1 MDGLVLSRKALV
13 LKLNFHMKILT
24 YITSIDLK
32 GGGPSRSVP
41 MLVKGLAE
49 MGADVTLMTQR
60 TENMNTHAL
69 DGTTAKLHVLD
80 VFNSKDIEAFIRKEK
95 FDIVQLQSMWDL
107 RYYKVAQICR
117 KLHIPYIE
125 TPRGMLEPWSLAQKK
140 WKKRLALWLY
150 QMNDLNHAA
159 CIYTTADDEARNVK
173 SLGVKAPC
181 AVIPNGI
188 ETESYKCR
196 ESIDVVKKQV
206 LFLSRIHVKKG
217 IELLL
222 EAWSRIV
229 SDFPDWTLL
238 IVGNGETAYI
248 ESLKAMAERLGVGE
262 SVTISEPVFGEEKVK
277 LYQGSSLFVLPSYSE
292 NFGMVIA
299 EAMSC
304 GVPIITTKYCPWE
317 ILNETQTGWCID
329 LSINTLTDTLRQ
341 AMRMDGSK
349 LFDIG
354 QRASLLVR
362 EKFDYRSV
370 AQKTLELYKRIC
382 NN

>member
-1 MDGLVLSRKALV
+1 
-13 LKLNFHMKILT
+13 MKILI
-24 YITSIDLK
+24 YITSIDLS

-49 MGADVTLMTQR
+49 MGGDVTLMTQR

-69 DGTTAKLHVLD
+69 DGTAAKLHILD
-80 VFNSKDIEAFIRKEK
+80 VFKSEDVERFIRREK
-95 FDIVQLQSMWDL
+95 FEIVHLQSMWDL
-107 RYYKVAQICR
+107 RYHKIVKICR
-117 KLHIPYIE
+117 RLNIPYIE

-150 QMNDLNHAA
+150 QMSDLNHAA
-159 CIYTTADDEARNVK
+159 CIYTTADEEAKNVK
-173 SLGVKAPC
+173 ALGVKAPC

-188 ETESYKCR
+188 EIDSYRCR
-196 ESIDVVKKQV
+196 TSIDVVKKQV

-229 SDFPDWTLL
+229 SDFPGWTLL
-238 IVGNGETAYI
+238 IVGNGESAYI
-248 ESLKAMAERLGVGE
+248 ESLKAMVQRLGVGE
-262 SVTISEPVFGEEKVK
+262 SVTISEPVFGEAKVR
-277 LYQGSSLFVLPSYSE
+277 LYQSSSLFVLPSYSE

-304 GVPIITTKYCPWE
+304 GVPVITTRYCPWE

-329 LSINTLTDTLRQ
+329 LSVENLIDSLKN
-341 AMRMDGSK
+341 AMSMDAED
-349 LFDIG
+349 LYAMG
-354 QRASLLVR
+354 QRASQLV
-362 EKFDYRSV
+362 FDRFNYRIV
-370 AQKTLELYKRIC
+370 AKKTMELYKNIVMKK
-382 NN
+382 

>member
-1 MDGLVLSRKALV
+1 
-13 LKLNFHMKILT
+13 MKILT
-24 YITSIDLK
+24 YITSIDLSA
-32 GGGPSRSVP
+32 GGPSRSVP

-49 MGADVTLMTQR
+49 LGADVTLMTQR
-60 TENMNTHAL
+60 SEKMNTHAL
-69 DGTTAKLHVLD
+69 DGTTAKLHILD
-80 VFNSKDIEAFIRKEK
+80 SFNKEEIEAFVRKEK

-107 RYYKVAQICR
+107 RYHKVAQICR

-150 QMNDLNHAA
+150 QMSDLNHAA
-159 CIYTTADDEARNVK
+159 CIYTTADDEAKNVK
-173 SLGVKAPC
+173 ALGVKAPC

-188 ETESYKCR
+188 EIDSYKCR
-196 ESIDVVKKQV
+196 TAIDVVKKQV

-222 EAWSRIV
+222 EAWMRMV
-229 SDFPDWTLL
+229 KDYPDWKLL

-248 ESLKAMAERLGVGE
+248 ESLKAMVERLGVGE
-262 SVTISEPVFGEEKVK
+262 SVTISEPVFGEAKVR
-277 LYQGSSLFVLPSYSE
+277 LYQSSALFVLPSYSE

-304 GVPIITTKYCPWE
+304 GVPVITTKYCPWE
-317 ILNETQTGWCID
+317 ILDETQTGWCID
-329 LSINTLTDTLRQ
+329 LSVDNLTDTLRQ
-341 AMRMDGSK
+341 AMSMNPSK
-349 LFDIG
+349 LYEMG
-354 QRASLLVR
+354 QRASILVS

-370 AQKTLELYKRIC
+370 AKKTLQLYGQIGVKI
-382 NN
+382 